1 MHYFCIPKTNINL
14 IYMDAANTLES
25 QINRS
30 DYKILIVDDV
40 VSNVLLLKILL
51 TNEKF
56 QVCTANCGNMC
67 IEQARA
73 EKPDLILLDVMMP
86 DISGFDTAVI
96 LKKDPELKDIP
107 IIFLT
112 ALNSPADLVKGF
124 QVGANDFLSKPF
136 NKEELVV
143 RVMHQIA
150 LVAAKRLIE
159 KQNRELL
166 ATINNRDKMYSVI
179 AHDLRSPMASI
190 RMVLNLAVAAISP
203 DVVGQEIFELIDKAN
218 KESEDVHDLLD
229 NLLKWTKSQTGRLN
243 VVYQDI
249 DLDDVQCISKSFPGF
264 IDVINNELAPSK
276 MQSIYRGDVLK
287 LRIYGQSHSKRIGV
301 YIEGLPDSVRLDEEY
316 TAGIMARRA
325 PGKNKWSTSR
335 VEADEV
341 HFEKIRKMVH
351 GYIINT
357 NTKPKDYESLLNK
370 PRPSHAD
377 YTARFLYG
385 DDAAR
390 SGGGIFSGRMTAPL
404 CIAGSIAKCE
414 LEKRGIKIYSHLLQ
428 IGEASDVGYYEGF
441 TQDEISKVQ
450 KKELPVI
457 DDEAGKLMIQVIDAA
472 RKDCDSVGGVIETVV
487 YGMPAGIGGPLFDGI
502 EGKLAQIIYAVPAV
516 KGVEFGYGF
525 ESSYLRG
532 SENNDPF
539 EYDKD
544 GKVVL
549 KTNKCGGI
557 LGGIS
562 VGGDCAP
569 IVFSTAVKPTPS
581 IGKKQQ
587 TVDLAEHKNT
597 EIIIEGRH
605 DPCIAPRAVPVIE
618 CAAAVA
624 IYDMILAKEKEN

>member
-1 MHYFCIPKTNINL
+1 ME
-14 IYMDAANTLES
+14 AANTLES

-67 IEQARA
+67 IEQAKA

-203 DVVGQEIFELIDKAN
+203 DVVGQEIFDLIDKAN

-243 VVYQDI
+243 VVMQ
-249 DLDDVQCISKSFPGF
+249 DLDLNDIIPGVVDIVEMIAATKKIKLAYTGSSTSVSADTTEGDSAKISVRDYGVG
-264 IDVINNELAPSK
+264 IAADRIG
-276 MQSIYRGDVLK
+276 SIFHKGETTYGTDGEEGSGLGLQLCQDFARKIGGDVMVQSVEGEGSTFSVLIPLK
-287 LRIYGQSHSKRIGV
+287 
-301 YIEGLPDSVRLDEEY
+301 
-316 TAGIMARRA
+316 
-325 PGKNKWSTSR
+325 
-335 VEADEV
+335 
-341 HFEKIRKMVH
+341 
-351 GYIINT
+351 
-357 NTKPKDYESLLNK
+357 KD
-370 PRPSHAD
+370 
-377 YTARFLYG
+377 
-385 DDAAR
+385 
-390 SGGGIFSGRMTAPL
+390 
-404 CIAGSIAKCE
+404 
-414 LEKRGIKIYSHLLQ
+414 
-428 IGEASDVGYYEGF
+428 
-441 TQDEISKVQ
+441 
-450 KKELPVI
+450 
-457 DDEAGKLMIQVIDAA
+457 
-472 RKDCDSVGGVIETVV
+472 
-487 YGMPAGIGGPLFDGI
+487 
-502 EGKLAQIIYAVPAV
+502 
-516 KGVEFGYGF
+516 
-525 ESSYLRG
+525 
-532 SENNDPF
+532 
-539 EYDKD
+539 
-544 GKVVL
+544 
-549 KTNKCGGI
+549 
-557 LGGIS
+557 
-562 VGGDCAP
+562 
-569 IVFSTAVKPTPS
+569 
-581 IGKKQQ
+581 
-587 TVDLAEHKNT
+587 
-597 EIIIEGRH
+597 
-605 DPCIAPRAVPVIE
+605 
-618 CAAAVA
+618 
-624 IYDMILAKEKEN
+624 